1 MYKRILTSALLF
13 GMVATG
19 PPAAAMTCAPRVDL
33 VDRLS
38 TEFNERLTATGLQNA
53 RSLIEVWSS
62 VGGDSFTILVSHPN
76 GISCVVSAGKYWTTI
91 TPAPAPDK
99 EGVAG

>member
-33 VDRLS
+33 VDRL
-38 TEFNERLTATGLQNA
+38 TTQFNEVLTATGLQNA
-53 RSLIEVWSS
+53 RSLIEVWATPD
-62 VGGDSFTILVSHPN
+62 GNSFTILVSHPN
-76 GISCVVSAGKYWTTI
+76 GISCVVSAGKNWTAI
-91 TPAPAPDK
+91 TPMPPPDK
-99 EGVAG
+99 KGVAG